1 LAQTNR
7 NNMIDNQ
14 SAEEQSL
21 AISAKPI
28 QGINLEFLWIPTE
41 LARKPEIDWTV
52 KPLIALAGTAAE
64 KTTGF
69 KGIVATDQELAKFL
83 QLSSPRQV
91 QKVIQRGINT
101 RWLARQQLKQRLL
114 HASISRRC
122 TTGIKIPRNV
132 IDSPSLTW
140 PKKALYSL
148 IAGIAKGRKH
158 QCFASNA
165 WLGKALGLSACYV
178 RELISELV
186 QAGFIVAQHGQ
197 RSRYLR
203 ANSDLPVPKVG
214 EKPLSA
220 MALEAAPDS
229 PGAAPLPP
237 SNGPTTAPIRIMNI
251 KESKEIFPAAPENFL
266 FEEKKLQASEETLT
280 TTFTNLID
288 ESLTAIQSTEI
299 QNAVSQTTSTIPPT
313 SMEIHWDPK
322 TDFEWQYKQLLSVMK
337 GGYSAMQQAQVIAR
351 RKDLIIEDKV
361 LREFCSNQFQGGL
374 VKINPSHQRLDFTQE
389 VGDFLWMVFKSWFGM
404 GQIGQEHSSSPEKY
418 NVWLIT
424 KNTNELSKFITRYPK
439 ICQQLRK
446 QTEWDG
452 AIDNIT
458 QPVRNQVLF
467 NWWRHNW
474 SKRWNPSGNVLF
486 AEIPQAIL
494 DYRQL
499 QQVRLEFNMNRRD
512 VMAQYQANK
521 QKPIPELLHEGA
533 TQVNP
538 SWSISFAWLMLH
550 TAGLH
555 QEAQPYE
562 AEVMDGFKCR
572 PEVLQVYRECA
583 PEVMKKILANA
594 G

>member
-1 LAQTNR
+1 
-7 NNMIDNQ
+7 
-14 SAEEQSL
+14 
-21 AISAKPI
+21 
-28 QGINLEFLWIPTE
+28 
-41 LARKPEIDWTV
+41 
-52 KPLIALAGTAAE
+52 
-64 KTTGF
+64 
-69 KGIVATDQELAKFL
+69 
-83 QLSSPRQV
+83 
-91 QKVIQRGINT
+91 
-101 RWLARQQLKQRLL
+101 
-114 HASISRRC
+114 
-122 TTGIKIPRNV
+122 
-132 IDSPSLTW
+132 
-140 PKKALYSL
+140 
-148 IAGIAKGRKH
+148 
-158 QCFASNA
+158 
-165 WLGKALGLSACYV
+165 
-178 RELISELV
+178 
-186 QAGFIVAQHGQ
+186 
-197 RSRYLR
+197 
-203 ANSDLPVPKVG
+203 
-214 EKPLSA
+214 
-220 MALEAAPDS
+220 MALKGAPDG
-229 PGAAPLPP
+229 PGVSPLPP
-237 SNGPTTAPIRIMNI
+237 SNGPGVSPIRIEDI
-251 KESKEIFPAAPENFL
+251 KESKDNFPAAPENL
-266 FEEKKLQASEETLT
+266 LLEGKELQVSEEFLAT
-280 TTFTNLID
+280 TTSTNQAD
-288 ESLTAIQSTEI
+288 EHFSSQSNEI
-299 QNAVSQTTSTIPPT
+299 PTTISQTTSTIPT
-313 SMEIHWDPK
+313 TRVETRWDPK
-322 TDFEWQYKQLLSVMK
+322 TDFEWQYKQLLTVMK

-351 RKDLIIEDKV
+351 SKDLIIDHKI

-389 VGDFLWMVFKSWFGM
+389 VVSFLWVVFKSWFGM

-458 QPVRNQVLF
+458 QPVRNQVLL

-486 AEIPQAIL
+486 AEIPQEVL

-499 QQVRLEFNMNRRD
+499 QQVRLEFDMNRRD
-512 VMAQYQANK
+512 VLAQYQANK

-583 PEVMKKILANA
+583 PKVMQRIRAA
-594 G
+594 SA